1 MSDYYTDSEFNDK
14 MCKLNGL
21 SFIHFNA
28 RILKANIPKING
40 YLQELHLK
48 FDIIAVSKTWAELD
62 VIDDLNL
69 IDYSVYHVTI

>member
-1 MSDYYTDSEFNDK
+1 

-21 SFIHFNA
+21 SCIHFNA
-28 RILKANIPKING
+28 RSLKANLQKIND

-48 FDIIAVSKTWAELD
+48 FDIIAVSETWAELD

-69 IDYSVYHVTI
+69 TDYSA